1 MKIWRKL
8 MVVSAV
14 STSLLAESANQKLLN
29 KGFSQEW
36 IRSLTEKGSARVY
49 KGEEL
54 KYIGMPIGGIYA
66 GQMYIS
72 GDGRLWNWDIFNERV
87 MDPGGPGDKYY
98 LNAMKPEEFMTVA
111 SGFLIDYGKNAVQL
125 SNKGFSDISF
135 RGEYPIANINFKD
148 DKQPL
153 DVTLEAFSPFSPTE
167 DDNSSI
173 PATIF
178 NYKVTNTSNE
188 DVTFRVGGWLENGS
202 NRKAVNA
209 GLLKHTAK
217 PIFSGSGILLNA
229 ESVRTEIREKSNRPD
244 KVLMDFENGYG
255 DWKAEG
261 EAFGESPFIASES
274 TRQNIVNHSG
284 KKLAN
289 SYNSR
294 KNSKQNPDDL
304 TGTLTSPEI
313 KIDRSFLTFKVAG
326 SKHDM
331 RGVGAGVAGV
341 EVLVDGDVIKLAQGK
356 QSNKLNSVIV
366 DLSKYQG
373 KKLQIRVVD
382 SQKGGW
388 AIVLADDFILTDS
401 PKEEDSTYADTG
413 SMALALLGS
422 KASSVKSIPA
432 NWTETGAKIPDNSAL
447 LQTKEIT
454 LSPGEFTEVRFAVCW
469 YFPNGHVGFHI
480 NTAVSRRQDQRNYYD
495 KFYDSAAD
503 VAKDLAKRHKELTD
517 KTRLWR
523 DTWYDSNLPTWF
535 LDRTFINTSTLASAA
550 VQRFHDTKNP
560 ETDGRVYFWE
570 GVYRGVGTC
579 THVSHYEQAFGRI
592 FPDSA
597 RAQRTITDYNI
608 AWNNK
613 LGFTQYRAEN
623 NSGGNNYGIAY
634 AFDGATGTITRTYR
648 EHTTAPDNS
657 FLKANWPRIK
667 RAAQFMI
674 DQDAGRGFFTK
685 YVPKED
691 LNSKPDGIITGPQYN
706 TLDKTWDGV
715 LPWMSGM
722 YQAAMLATAEMA
734 TDMGDTEFAAECKR
748 IAELGKKNLKA
759 KAYNSKFGYYVQRPV
774 NQDKYVNSNDGCHI
788 DQMLGDYWANQVG
801 LKLPFP
807 AKEGNSALAKT
818 FEHNFHKEV
827 GVYQKDAG
835 IKIVRTYALKDEP
848 GSVMVSFPHGGS
860 ENSAPKNENR
870 RWDNLVLGYFSE
882 SWTGQEY
889 PLAAAMINRGLVT
902 EGLAVCKGVDD
913 RYAESPLRRNPFNEI
928 EYGNHYTRAM
938 SGYAPFVSISGFK
951 YHGPRKMIGF
961 APKMN
966 ADNFKSAFIA
976 GQSWGSFSQEI
987 TDDELSAKIS
997 VKHGDLVVKTIEL
1010 NAPFKVDNVN
1020 VSTGWFF
1027 GGKSAHFTQDS
1038 DKVVITLKK
1047 TVELEKGDTVTI
1059 SLEK

>member
-1 MKIWRKL
+1 MKLWQAIL
-8 MVVSAV
+8 CASLASSAV
-14 STSLLAESANQKLLN
+14 LADTAEQKLVK
-29 KGFSQEW
+29 KGFSKEW
-36 IRSLTEKGSARVY
+36 VQSLTEKGTPRIY
-49 KGEEL
+49 TGEEL
-54 KYIGMPIGGIYA
+54 KNIGMPVGGIYA

-87 MDPGGPGDKYY
+87 MDPGRPGDKYY
-98 LNAMKPEEFMTVA
+98 LNAMKPEELMTVA
-111 SGFLIDYGKNAVQL
+111 SGFLIDYGKEATQL
-125 SNKGFSDISF
+125 SNQGFNDISF
-135 RGEYPIANINFKD
+135 RGEYPISKINFKD

-153 DVTLEAFSPFSPTE
+153 AVTLEAFSPFCPTE

-178 NYKVTNTSNE
+178 NYKLTNTSDK
-188 DVTFRVGGWLENGS
+188 DVSFRVGGWLENAS

-209 GLLKHTAK
+209 GLLKHTIT
-217 PIFSGSGILLNA
+217 PILSGSAIWLNA
-229 ESVRTEIREKSNRPD
+229 ESRVQVKDKSNRPD
-244 KVLMDFENGYG
+244 KVVMDFENGYG

-261 EAFGESPFIASES
+261 KAFQNSPFVASQS
-274 TRQNIVNHSG
+274 KGQNISNHSG
-284 KKLAN
+284 KKLVN
-289 SYNSR
+289 SYNTR
-294 KNSKQNPDDL
+294 VATGPAADNL

-313 KIDRSFLTFKVAG
+313 EINRNFLTFKVG
-326 SKHDM
+326 GGKHDM
-331 RGVGAGVAGV
+331 RGVGAGVVGV

-356 QSNKLNSVIV
+356 QSNRLQNVIV
-366 DLSKYQG
+366 DLTDYQG

-382 SQKGGW
+382 SQKGSW
-388 AIVLADDFILTDS
+388 AIVLADDFLLTDK
-401 PKEEDSTYADTG
+401 PKQESSIHADTG
-413 SMALALLGS
+413 SMALALLGN
-422 KASSVKSIPA
+422 KADSLEAVPVSWK
-432 NWTETGAKIPDNSAL
+432 NTGAKIPTNSAL
-447 LQTKEIT
+447 LQTEKIT
-454 LSPGEFTEVRFAVCW
+454 LSPGESTDVRFAVCW
-469 YFPNGHVGFHI
+469 YFPNGHLGFHI
-480 NTAVSRRQDQRNYYD
+480 NTAVTRRQDQRNYYD

-503 VAKDLAKRHKELTD
+503 VAKDLDKRHEELVE

-535 LDRTFINTSTLASAA
+535 LDRTFFNTSTLASAS

-597 RAQRTITDYNI
+597 RAQRSVTDYNI
-608 AWNNK
+608 AWEDRH
-613 LGFTQYRAEN
+613 GYTCYRAEN
-623 NSGGNNYGIAY
+623 RSGGNNFGIPY

-657 FLKANWPRIK
+657 FLKTNWPRIK

-691 LNSKPDGIITGPQYN
+691 RNSTPDGIITGPQYN

-734 TDMGDTEFAAECKR
+734 TDMGDTEFAAECSR
-748 IAELGKKNLKA
+748 IAELGKKNLVIKA
-759 KAYNSKFGYYVQRPV
+759 FNPDFGYYVQRPV

-788 DQMLGDYWANQVG
+788 DQMLGDYWANQIG

-807 AKEGNSALAKT
+807 TKEGNSALQET
-818 FEHNFHKEV
+818 FDHNFHKEV
-827 GVYQKDAG
+827 GVYQKNAG
-835 IKIVRTYALKDEP
+835 IKIVRTYALEDEP
-848 GSVMVSFPHGGS
+848 GCVMVSFPHGGS
-860 ENSAPKNENR
+860 DNCTPKKSFR
-870 RWDNLVLGYFSE
+870 AWDKLVLGYFSE

-889 PLAAAMINRGLVT
+889 PLASAMINRGLLT
-902 EGLAVCKGVDD
+902 EGLAICKAVDD
-913 RYAESPLRRNPFNEI
+913 RYAEAPLRRNPFNEI

-938 SGYAPFVSISGFK
+938 SGYAPFISISGFK
-951 YHGPRKMIGF
+951 YHGPRKFIGF

-966 ADNFKSAFIA
+966 KDNFKSAFVA
-976 GQSWGSFSQEI
+976 GQSWGSYSQKIDDNEMNAEI
-987 TDDELSAKIS
+987 MVKYGKLS
-997 VKHGDLVVKTIEL
+997 LKTIEL
-1010 NAPFKVDNVN
+1010 SATFQITDVD
-1020 VSTGWFF
+1020 VSTGGWF
-1027 GGKSAHFTQDS
+1027 GGQSASFTQEG

-1047 TVELEKGDTVTI
+1047 PVDFEKGDK
-1059 SLEK
+1059 LKMNLK